1 MRNGQTTSFKI
12 TLEPFKTGFE
22 DKNIPWEIRI
32 ISVTHAK
39 DDDNNLNSFID
50 NAINNESSGLFDIM
64 SRKNPG
70 TNEYFTNS
78 RLINLKIYTFEI
90 KGRIDVILSS
100 IENIKEY
107 IDSIYE
113 EIKYICKNL
122 KVDHNNE

>member
-1 MRNGQTTSFKI
+1 
-12 TLEPFKTGFE
+12 
-22 DKNIPWEIRI
+22 
-32 ISVTHAK
+32 
-39 DDDNNLNSFID
+39 
-50 NAINNESSGLFDIM
+50 M

-113 EIKYICKNL
+113 EIEYICKNL